1 MSSTCVLREGI
12 WMKGPQSGNFGHIKS
27 TIRHEDEPSDHTV
40 TDNKA
45 QALVD
50 WYIYLHIAYCGIAS
64 DVR

>member
-1 MSSTCVLREGI
+1 
-12 WMKGPQSGNFGHIKS
+12 MKGPQSGNFGHIKS

-40 TDNKA
+40 TDNKT